1 MAKYVL
7 TSGKQIGIV
16 KYTGEKTDAEV
27 LEMMQRNEP
36 DADWTDCSKIPRC
49 RHSCKYCGA
58 IADGTFEDLLCGDC
72 RQTFGHSLFSE
83 L

>member
-7 TSGKQIGIV
+7 TSDKQIGIV
-16 KYTGEKTDAEV
+16 KYTGENTDAEV
-27 LEMMQRNEP
+27 LEMMQLNEP
-36 DADWTDCSKIPRC
+36 DADWTACTKIPRG

-58 IADGTFEDLLCGDC
+58 IADGIFEDLLCEDC